1 MIIYKTASYP
11 NAKDTKKSYQSPLDF
26 LQLLIKIY
34 VFYLIFLSFLI
45 KNCKK
50 SRDPWYDFL
59 ASFALGYEA
68 GL

>member
-1 MIIYKTASYP
+1 MIIYKPASYP
-11 NAKDTKKSYQSPLDF
+11 NTKDAKKSYQGSLDF
-26 LQLLIKIY
+26 LQFLIKIY

-59 ASFALGYEA
+59 ASFALGYEV